1 MRAPSGSSWIHFEG
15 TRTPAATI
23 MLHGPNNASLED
35 SKRTIKTILSLVE
48 NLFRDP
54 RVVAGGGAA
63 EIEASLRLRIQSTA
77 STDHVESQ
85 CMRAFADALEVIP
98 YTLAENSDINPAA
111 VVTALRRQHAEGQ
124 TAAGLDVGDVGGI
137 HDMVDAGIVNTL
149 TAQVSAIH
157 LATTFACG
165 ALEKSKE
172 V

>member
-1 MRAPSGSSWIHFEG
+1 
-15 TRTPAATI
+15 
-23 MLHGPNNASLED
+23 
-35 SKRTIKTILSLVE
+35 
-48 NLFRDP
+48 
-54 RVVAGGGAA
+54 
-63 EIEASLRLRIQSTA
+63 
-77 STDHVESQ
+77 
-85 CMRAFADALEVIP
+85 MRAFADALEVIP

-137 HDMVDAGIVNTL
+137 HVDMVDAGIVNTL

-165 ALEKSKE
+165 VLEKSKE